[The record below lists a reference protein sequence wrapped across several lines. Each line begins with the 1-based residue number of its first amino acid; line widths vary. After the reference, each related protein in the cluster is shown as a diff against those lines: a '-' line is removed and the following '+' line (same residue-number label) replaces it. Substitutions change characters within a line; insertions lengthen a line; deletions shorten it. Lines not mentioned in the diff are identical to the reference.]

1 MNNNP
6 KCTTE
11 YDLFVEL
18 IDKIIPADEVLDEE
32 FADTEGDKPFRTEYA
47 HESLTEKGSRYRRN
61 KAEG

>member
-1 MNNNP
+1 MSNNP

>member
-1 MNNNP
+1 MSNNP

-18 IDKIIPADEVLDEE
+18 IDKIIPTDEVLDEE

-47 HESLTEKGSRYRRN
+47 HESLTEKGSRYRKN